1 MWINIVSFCLLP
13 FATLPSFLG
22 LGETLYMGI
31 ENKIRLSLH
40 GCTPAE
46 ITVKASAGSLYK
58 RDDSTY
64 ILVPQQDAEEIK
76 VKLYYQKVICDI
88 KTLAVKRLPDL
99 IPHFEGEQMGF
110 ITRQGLNKPGRLRFI
125 YPTDYPQEMYSSI
138 ISYSLLLYNQAGQ
151 IVWQGNVRGDTP
163 DAKGLAEMARLGKG
177 GKLYIT
183 NIMAQNPRQGTQRL
197 NINKEVNVTD

>member
-1 MWINIVSFCLLP
+1 MWLLIVSFYALP
-13 FATLPSFLG
+13 LTTLPSFLG

-31 ENKIRLSLH
+31 ENKIQLSLR
-40 GCTPAE
+40 GSSPGD

-76 VKLYYQKVICDI
+76 LKLYYKKVICDM
-88 KTLAVKRLPDL
+88 KTMTVRRLPDL
-99 IPHFEGEQMGF
+99 IPHFEGEQQGF
-110 ITRQGLNKPGRLRFI
+110 INRQGLNKPGRLRFI
-125 YPTDYPQEMYSSI
+125 YPSDYPQDMYSTI

-151 IVWQGNVRGDTP
+151 IVWQGNVRGETP
-163 DAKGLAEMARLGKG
+163 DAKGLSEMAKLGKG

-183 NIMAQNPRQGTQRL
+183 NIMTQNPRQGTQRL
-197 NINKEVNVTD
+197 NINKEVNITD